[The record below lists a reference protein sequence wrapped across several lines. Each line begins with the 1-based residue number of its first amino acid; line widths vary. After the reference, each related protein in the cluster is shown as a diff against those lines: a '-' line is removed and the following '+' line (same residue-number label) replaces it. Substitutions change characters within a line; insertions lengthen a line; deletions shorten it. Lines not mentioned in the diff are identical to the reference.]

1 MSKTASYITLGC
13 KLNYAE
19 TSTYERGF
27 INAGYESVPWNKG
40 ADLFVINTCSVT
52 EHADK
57 KSRNIIRKLHK
68 VSPDAT
74 IVVTGCYAQLKKAE
88 VEALEGVSLV
98 FGANEKSSLVTTTL
112 DYIAQRTEM
121 AGSDNSAACDT
132 CHGTGEH
139 GEVTSSDNTL
149 ADTAVVTGT
158 RHEVGEHGE
167 VTFSENALDDT
178 AAVTGTR
185 HEAGEHGDSTKMYR
199 ENVLDGTK
207 PSNSGIL
214 YRENVLSGTK
224 STDAASTVTPTDI
237 RTDTNSA
244 TTSPQEETFAA
255 YSSGEERTRSF
266 LKVQDGCDNFC
277 AYCTVPYAR
286 GRSRSISIDKAV
298 SEAKKIAASG
308 VKEIVLTGVNTG
320 DFGRKTGESFLD
332 LLKALNDVQG
342 IERYR
347 ISSIEPNLLTDDIVD
362 WIASGTKFLPHF
374 HIPLQSGS
382 DTILKDVGRKYTTEF
397 FANKIAYIREK
408 MNPKPGELNA
418 DGSKKPDVFFGIDV
432 IAGLPGETDE
442 LFLETYNFL
451 KDKIKPAFIHIFPY
465 SRRAGTRSAA
475 RKDQVQDCV
484 KTKRVAMLEEL
495 CKTLNEDFIASQ
507 KGVREQVLFEEDNND
522 GVMSGYTGNYIKV
535 DRPWDP
541 NLAGKIVEVTL

>member
-112 DYIAQRTEM
+112 DYIAQRTE
-121 AGSDNSAACDT
+121 S
-132 CHGTGEH
+132 
-139 GEVTSSDNTL
+139 
-149 ADTAVVTGT
+149 
-158 RHEVGEHGE
+158 
-167 VTFSENALDDT
+167 
-178 AAVTGTR
+178 
-185 HEAGEHGDSTKMYR
+185 
-199 ENVLDGTK
+199 K
-207 PSNSGIL
+207 P
-214 YRENVLSGTK
+214 
-224 STDAASTVTPTDI
+224 
-237 RTDTNSA
+237 

-397 FANKIAYIREK
+397 FANKIDYIREK

-451 KDKIKPAFIHIFPY
+451 KDRIKPAFIHIFPY

-507 KGVREQVLFEEDNND
+507 KGVREHVLFEEDNND
-522 GVMSGYTGNYIKV
+522 GVMSGYTGNYIKI

>member
-88 VEALEGVSLV
+88 VEALDGVSLV
-98 FGANEKSSLVTTTL
+98 FGANEKSSLVDTTL
-112 DYIAQRTEM
+112 SYIAQRTE
-121 AGSDNSAACDT
+121 S
-132 CHGTGEH
+132 
-139 GEVTSSDNTL
+139 
-149 ADTAVVTGT
+149 
-158 RHEVGEHGE
+158 R
-167 VTFSENALDDT
+167 
-178 AAVTGTR
+178 AAVTGSDNTAAR
-185 HEAGEHGDSTKMYR
+185 DTCHEAGEHGDSTKMYR

-214 YRENVLSGTK
+214 YQKNVLSGTK
-224 STDAASTVTPTDI
+224 FSVAADTSSLSRPHHETGEPSEETLAANKPSTTKPSQPTTTP
-237 RTDTNSA
+237 
-244 TTSPQEETFAA
+244 PEETFAA

-332 LLKALNDVQG
+332 LLKALNEVQG

-397 FANKIAYIREK
+397 FANKIDYIREK

-451 KDKIKPAFIHIFPY
+451 RDRVKPAFIHIFPY

-495 CKTLNEDFIASQ
+495 CKTLNEEFIASQ

-522 GVMSGYTGNYIKV
+522 GVMSGYTGNYIKL

>member
-112 DYIAQRTEM
+112 DYIAQRTE
-121 AGSDNSAACDT
+121 
-132 CHGTGEH
+132 
-139 GEVTSSDNTL
+139 
-149 ADTAVVTGT
+149 
-158 RHEVGEHGE
+158 
-167 VTFSENALDDT
+167 F
-178 AAVTGTR
+178 
-185 HEAGEHGDSTKMYR
+185 
-199 ENVLDGTK
+199 K
-207 PSNSGIL
+207 P
-214 YRENVLSGTK
+214 
-224 STDAASTVTPTDI
+224 
-237 RTDTNSA
+237 

-382 DTILKDVGRKYTTEF
+382 DTILKEVGRKYTTEF

-451 KDKIKPAFIHIFPY
+451 KDRIKPAFIHIFPY

-495 CKTLNEDFIASQ
+495 CKTLNEEFIASQ
-507 KGVREQVLFEEDNND
+507 KGVREHVLFEEDNND

-541 NLAGKIVEVTL
+541 TLAGKIVEVTL

>member
-57 KSRNIIRKLHK
+57 KSRNIIRELHK

-112 DYIAQRTEM
+112 DYIAQRTE
-121 AGSDNSAACDT
+121 S
-132 CHGTGEH
+132 
-139 GEVTSSDNTL
+139 
-149 ADTAVVTGT
+149 
-158 RHEVGEHGE
+158 
-167 VTFSENALDDT
+167 
-178 AAVTGTR
+178 
-185 HEAGEHGDSTKMYR
+185 
-199 ENVLDGTK
+199 K
-207 PSNSGIL
+207 P
-214 YRENVLSGTK
+214 
-224 STDAASTVTPTDI
+224 
-237 RTDTNSA
+237 

-451 KDKIKPAFIHIFPY
+451 KDRIKPAFIHIFPY

-495 CKTLNEDFIASQ
+495 CRTLNEDFIASQ

-541 NLAGKIVEVTL
+541 TLAGKIVEVTL

>member
-27 INAGYESVPWNKG
+27 IQAGYESVPWGKG

-74 IVVTGCYAQLKKAE
+74 IVVTGCYAQLKRSE
-88 VEALEGVSLV
+88 VEAIEGVSLV

-112 DYIAQRTEM
+112 DYIAQR
-121 AGSDNSAACDT
+121 SA
-132 CHGTGEH
+132 E
-139 GEVTSSDNTL
+139 S
-149 ADTAVVTGT
+149 
-158 RHEVGEHGE
+158 
-167 VTFSENALDDT
+167 
-178 AAVTGTR
+178 
-185 HEAGEHGDSTKMYR
+185 K
-199 ENVLDGTK
+199 
-207 PSNSGIL
+207 
-214 YRENVLSGTK
+214 
-224 STDAASTVTPTDI
+224 PTD
-237 RTDTNSA
+237 
-244 TTSPQEETFAA
+244 TTREETFAA

-332 LLKALNDVQG
+332 LLKALNGVQG

-382 DTILKDVGRKYTTEF
+382 DTILKDVGRKYTTDF
-397 FANKIAYIREK
+397 FADKIAYIREK
-408 MNPKPGELNA
+408 MNPKPGDLNA

-451 KDKIKPAFIHIFPY
+451 KDRIKPAFIHIFPY

-495 CKTLNEDFIASQ
+495 CKTLNEQFIASQ

-522 GVMSGYTGNYIKV
+522 GVMSGYTGNYIKI

-541 NLAGKIVEVTL
+541 DLAGKIVEVTL

>member
-112 DYIAQRTEM
+112 DYIAQRTE
-121 AGSDNSAACDT
+121 
-132 CHGTGEH
+132 
-139 GEVTSSDNTL
+139 
-149 ADTAVVTGT
+149 
-158 RHEVGEHGE
+158 
-167 VTFSENALDDT
+167 F
-178 AAVTGTR
+178 
-185 HEAGEHGDSTKMYR
+185 
-199 ENVLDGTK
+199 K
-207 PSNSGIL
+207 P
-214 YRENVLSGTK
+214 
-224 STDAASTVTPTDI
+224 
-237 RTDTNSA
+237 
-244 TTSPQEETFAA
+244 TTSQQEETFAA

-451 KDKIKPAFIHIFPY
+451 KDRIKPAFIHIFPY

-484 KTKRVAMLEEL
+484 KTKRVDMLEEL
-495 CKTLNEDFIASQ
+495 CKTLNEEFIASQ
-507 KGVREQVLFEEDNND
+507 KGVREHVLFEEDNND

-541 NLAGKIVEVTL
+541 TLAGKIVEVTL